1 MNQRLLC
8 FIECA
13 HTGVEK
19 GNILFDIK
27 LAFDHED
34 KEKCTGLLRSKDY
47 LVSIYKVRR
56 IRKSL

>member
-1 MNQRLLC
+1 MLLC
-8 FIECA
+8 FIECVD
-13 HTGVEK
+13 TGVK

>member
-1 MNQRLLC
+1 MD
-8 FIECA
+8 
-13 HTGVEK
+13 TGVEK

-47 LVSIYKVRR
+47 LVSIYKVRHS
-56 IRKSL
+56 RKSL